1 MEDYSENNKLTV
13 GLITS
18 EYPHPKVKHAAGI
31 ATSIKNLAV
40 TLVKKGVS
48 VIVFV
53 YHQDV
58 DEVVIAEGVEIHLIK
73 SETYTF
79 FGWYL
84 YRKHL
89 NKYINAVVKA
99 KSIDI
104 LEVPDWTGITA
115 FMKFK
120 VPLVMRFHGSDAYFC
135 KLDNRKQKF
144 KNYWFE
150 KSALK
155 SATAFI
161 APTSYAGEETSKIF
175 GLDVNKVKT
184 IHYGLE
190 LKNFVNESPDS
201 FNKNTILYI
210 GTIIR
215 KKGVLELA
223 QIFNKV
229 VETNPNA
236 ELVLIGSDA
245 PDLKTGS
252 SSTYKLVEDIFSEQ
266 AKNQANY
273 LGKVPYTKVQ
283 EHIRNA
289 HVCTFPSFAETLGM
303 VTIESMA
310 LQKPVVNTSIGWAQE
325 LIDDGVNG
333 YLVHP
338 SDINLYAEKI
348 SKLLNDK
355 EFDKELCLKIGREAR
370 LKIEST
376 FDINKI
382 ADINIEYYKSIIG

>member
-1 MEDYSENNKLTV
+1 MIANTLKV

-40 TLVKKGVS
+40 TLVKKELR

-53 YHQDV
+53 YQQDV

-73 SETYTF
+73 SKNYPF
-79 FGWYL
+79 FGWFL
-84 YRKHL
+84 SRKHIQ
-89 NKYINAVVKA
+89 NYVNSIVEKEGIN
-99 KSIDI
+99 I
-104 LEVPDWTGITA
+104 LEAPDWTGITA

-120 VPLVMRFHGSDAYFC
+120 VPLVIRFHGSDAYFC
-135 KLDNRKQKF
+135 KLDGRTQKF
-144 KNYWFE
+144 KNKWFE
-150 KSALK
+150 LSAVK
-155 SATAFI
+155 RASAFI
-161 APTSYAGEETSKIF
+161 APTTYAGDETGKLFNLDKNKI
-175 GLDVNKVKT
+175 KT
-184 IHYGLE
+184 IHYGLQIE
-190 LKNFVNESPDS
+190 NFNNKSPENFNE
-201 FNKNTILYI
+201 NTILYI

-223 QIFNKV
+223 QIFNQV
-229 VETNPNA
+229 VETNPEA
-236 ELVLIGSDA
+236 QLILIGSDS

-252 SSTYKLVEDIFSEQ
+252 SSTYKLVEKLFSDS
-266 AKNQANY
+266 AKANVNY
-273 LGKVPYTKVQ
+273 LGKVPYNQVM
-283 EHIRNA
+283 EHIKNA

-310 LQKPVVNTSIGWAQE
+310 MHKPVVNTSIGWAQE

-338 SDINLYAEKI
+338 SDIDNYAKTI
-348 SKLLNDK
+348 SKLLNDRK
-355 EFDKELCLKIGREAR
+355 LCVEIGNAAR

-376 FDINKI
+376 FDINRI